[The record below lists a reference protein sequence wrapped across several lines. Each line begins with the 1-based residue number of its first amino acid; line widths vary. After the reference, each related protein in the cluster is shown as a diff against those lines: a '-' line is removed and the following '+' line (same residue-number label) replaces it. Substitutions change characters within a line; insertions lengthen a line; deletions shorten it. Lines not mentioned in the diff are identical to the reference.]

1 MAKKKK
7 AKVTAVRSSTTAK
20 SAKEAAYGKTTEVY
34 KKPTKPVK
42 DVNSA
47 DYMGMTAKQKN
58 TKYYERSDEAASG
71 EMAQTLKRTNRAK
84 IKNLTNKE
92 VKTGGERF
100 QGETKGKNFSKVTVT
115 NVDKEAYNRVMKRAQ
130 ESGLSAKDAKKA
142 IDSAIRT
149 TSAGLKSD
157 RDKVAMRFK
166 MQETKKKL
174 AAQNKIKRGY

>member
-115 NVDKEAYNRVMKRAQ
+115 NVNKEAYNRVMKRAQ

>member
-47 DYMGMTAKQKN
+47 YYIGMTAKQKN

-130 ESGLSAKDAKKA
+130 ESGLSAKDEKKA

>member
-1 MAKKKK
+1 MAEKKK
-7 AKVTAVRSSTTAK
+7 AKVYAFRSSTTSK

-84 IKNLTNKE
+84 IKDLTNKE

-142 IDSAIRT
+142 IDAAIRT

-166 MQETKKKL
+166 MQDSKKKI

>member
-149 TSAGLKSD
+149 TSAGLKSY

>member
-1 MAKKKK
+1 MAEKKK
-7 AKVTAVRSSTTAK
+7 AKVYAFRSSTTSK

-84 IKNLTNKE
+84 IKDLTNQE

-100 QGETKGKNFSKVTVT
+100 QGESKGKNFSKATVT

-142 IDSAIRT
+142 IDAAIRT

-166 MQETKKKL
+166 MQDSKKKI